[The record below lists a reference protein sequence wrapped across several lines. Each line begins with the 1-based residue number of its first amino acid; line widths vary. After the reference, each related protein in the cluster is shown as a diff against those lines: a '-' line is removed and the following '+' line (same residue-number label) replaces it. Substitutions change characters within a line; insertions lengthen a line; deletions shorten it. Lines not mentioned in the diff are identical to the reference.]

1 MQLVAQQ
8 TKTNYFCRKI
18 RTMLG
23 IDSKRESIKG
33 SFAKK
38 IWEEL
43 LKIWQNETIDEKA
56 EKSES
61 KYQVEWL

>member
-1 MQLVAQQ
+1 
-8 TKTNYFCRKI
+8 
-18 RTMLG
+18 MLG

-43 LKIWQNETIDEKA
+43 LKIWQNEAVDEKA

>member
-1 MQLVAQQ
+1 
-8 TKTNYFCRKI
+8 
-18 RTMLG
+18 MLG

-38 IWEEL
+38 IWEGL

-56 EKSES
+56 ENSES